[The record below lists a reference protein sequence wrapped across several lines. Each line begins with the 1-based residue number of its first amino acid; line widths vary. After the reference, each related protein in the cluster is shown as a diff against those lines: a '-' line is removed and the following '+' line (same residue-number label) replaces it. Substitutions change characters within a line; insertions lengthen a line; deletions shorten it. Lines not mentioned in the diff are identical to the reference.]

1 VTGDHYSDELV
12 RCPQCSSQ
20 RWHKESSQWS
30 CPNGH
35 TVPVDKGLPN
45 FSLSS
50 RVQAQDRKLIEHLY
64 DGVLGR
70 YYGFMMPLLSLP
82 ARPIAQSLPQWTA
95 FFAAWLVLMALTYAA
110 TLAAAGGHAI
120 ATTLLL
126 LGLAACAL
134 LLFRHPYLFWLLL
147 VAIPVKLQLARRPYR
162 PAESF
167 PDVHRRWVGAMAKAG
182 CTNVLDV
189 STGTCNSLLRH
200 GWASIDARRYGVDLS
215 ITMLLQGAANAA
227 RAGVPIQLYVADAQ
241 SLPFPD
247 DCMDLVLNYGALNGY
262 QDQAKALAEMAR
274 VLKPGGILVCLDEQ
288 LYDRAG
294 GIERLYFLRVLASHD
309 MVTRFARE
317 VVPKVLS
324 IVELHQIYQF
334 YFLAILKKGNG

>member
-1 VTGDHYSDELV
+1 LI
-12 RCPQCSSQ
+12 
-20 RWHKESSQWS
+20 
-30 CPNGH
+30 
-35 TVPVDKGLPN
+35 
-45 FSLSS
+45 S
-50 RVQAQDRKLIEHLY
+50 RVAAQDRKLIEHLY

-70 YYGFMMPLLSLP
+70 YYGFMMPLLSMP
-82 ARPIAQSLPQWTA
+82 ARPVAQSIPQWAT
-95 FFAAWLVLMALTYAA
+95 FFAAWSVLIALTSAA
-110 TLAAAGGHAI
+110 TMAATSGRPV

-126 LGLAACAL
+126 LALAACAL
-134 LLFRHPYLFWLLL
+134 LLYRHPYLFWLLL
-147 VAIPVKLQLARRPYR
+147 TAIPVKLLLLTRPYR

-167 PDVHRRWVGAMAKAG
+167 PDVHRRWVKAMAKAG

-215 ITMLLQGAANAA
+215 ITMLSQGAVNTA
-227 RAGVPIQLYVADAQ
+227 RAGVPVQLYVADAQ

-288 LYDRAG
+288 LYDQAG
-294 GIERLYFLRVLASHD
+294 GIEKLYFLRVLAAHD
-309 MVTRFARE
+309 MVTRFPRE
-317 VVPKVLS
+317 AVPEVLS
-324 IVELHQIYQF
+324 TVELHQIYQF
-334 YFLAILKKGNG
+334 YYLGILRKNSPDAPEALVVN